1 MHICKGLAFLYFFA
15 CASPISTSFRAKFVF
30 RNEISLQHHVIT
42 LSHGRFITGRKIN
55 EFYFYKWISCRQ
67 SIILQLNENKH
78 ISFILTYT
86 FISIFYVQYKAYK
99 VLILTVK
106 LSEIVFEFNIIK
118 MTCLVNL
125 TLFSR
130 KKIHAKLYDFF
141 FRSKCLDVSVLEE
154 ITIRISY

>member
-1 MHICKGLAFLYFFA
+1 MKTSTLASYLR
-15 CASPISTSFRAKFVF
+15 I
-30 RNEISLQHHVIT
+30 H
-42 LSHGRFITGRKIN
+42 
-55 EFYFYKWISCRQ
+55 
-67 SIILQLNENKH
+67 
-78 ISFILTYT
+78 
-86 FISIFYVQYKAYK
+86 ISIFYVQYKAYK

-130 KKIHAKLYDFF
+130 KKIHAKLYYFF

>member
-1 MHICKGLAFLYFFA
+1 MKTSTLASYLR
-15 CASPISTSFRAKFVF
+15 I
-30 RNEISLQHHVIT
+30 H
-42 LSHGRFITGRKIN
+42 
-55 EFYFYKWISCRQ
+55 
-67 SIILQLNENKH
+67 
-78 ISFILTYT
+78 
-86 FISIFYVQYKAYK
+86 ISIFYVQYKAYNLK

-141 FRSKCLDVSVLEE
+141 FSDQSASMFQCWKK
-154 ITIRISY
+154 

>member
-1 MHICKGLAFLYFFA
+1 M
-15 CASPISTSFRAKFVF
+15 
-30 RNEISLQHHVIT
+30 
-42 LSHGRFITGRKIN
+42 
-55 EFYFYKWISCRQ
+55 
-67 SIILQLNENKH
+67 
-78 ISFILTYT
+78 LTYT

-130 KKIHAKLYDFF
+130 KKIHAKLYDLFF
-141 FRSKCLDVSVLEE
+141 QIKVPRCFSVGRNNYSHILL
-154 ITIRISY
+154 IQ

>member
-1 MHICKGLAFLYFFA
+1 MKTSTLASYLR
-15 CASPISTSFRAKFVF
+15 I
-30 RNEISLQHHVIT
+30 H
-42 LSHGRFITGRKIN
+42 
-55 EFYFYKWISCRQ
+55 
-67 SIILQLNENKH
+67 
-78 ISFILTYT
+78 
-86 FISIFYVQYKAYK
+86 ISIFYVQYKAYK

-130 KKIHAKLYDFF
+130 KKIRAKLYDFF

>member
-1 MHICKGLAFLYFFA
+1 MKTSTLASYLR
-15 CASPISTSFRAKFVF
+15 I
-30 RNEISLQHHVIT
+30 H
-42 LSHGRFITGRKIN
+42 
-55 EFYFYKWISCRQ
+55 
-67 SIILQLNENKH
+67 
-78 ISFILTYT
+78 
-86 FISIFYVQYKAYK
+86 ISIFYVQYKAYK